1 MANLKTY
8 LQSLFKLSHT
18 QAFADVKHGVA
29 PSLPDSI
36 VDTTITAPFGGYFA
50 ITCITTTAN
59 QQLRIYV
66 DGERMTSSFVSGNT
80 AYVIGFVPVNK
91 GSQVRI
97 LSFGGTSL
105 TKQNALFIPL
115 TGHTS

>member
-1 MANLKTY
+1 MLKTY
-8 LQSLFKLSHT
+8 LQTVFKLSHT
-18 QAFADVKHGVA
+18 QAFADAKHGVV

-36 VDTTITAPFGGYFA
+36 SDTTITAPFGGYFT
-50 ITCITTTAN
+50 ITCITTASN

-66 DGERMTSSFVSGNT
+66 DGERMTSSFVGDNIN
-80 AYVIGFVPVNK
+80 YVIGFVPVNK

-97 LSFGGTSL
+97 LVYGGSTSL

-115 TGHTS
+115 VGHTP